1 MDGADEEAGGGEMK
15 KNAWVWLAV
24 AGLAVQAA
32 GLGWLVARYE
42 RVVSKGVA
50 VRVPC
55 SAFDPKDVLRGRYL
69 HVDAV
74 LECGEAE
81 GAEGGDWTFGW
92 QERKRFYALL
102 EEDGEG
108 EASHRVAK
116 VALSPGEDGMWV
128 KVPDCQGTWNSEA
141 KKHKLPVR
149 VRFPGKLFMDE
160 RLAGEADRIFAERVR
175 DAEGTPPIAVYRAW
189 SGNLVLVDVEL
200 DGTSIREL
208 ARRAAKGETAPSGG

>member
-1 MDGADEEAGGGEMK
+1 MDGADEEAGGGEMR
-15 KNAWVWLAV
+15 KNAWVWLAL
-24 AGLAVQAA
+24 AGLAVQTA

-42 RVVSKGVA
+42 RVASKGA
-50 VRVPC
+50 EVRIPC

-74 LECGEAE
+74 SECGAVE
-81 GAEGGDWTFGW
+81 GAEGGDWAFGW

-102 EEDGEG
+102 EEGGEG

-116 VALSPGEDGMWV
+116 VSLSPGKEGMWV
-128 KVPDCQGTWNSEA
+128 KVPDCQGTWNPEA
-141 KKHKLPVR
+141 KKFNLPVR

-175 DAEGTPPIAVYRAW
+175 DAKEKRPVAVYRAW
-189 SGNLVLVDVEL
+189 GGNLVLADVEL

-208 ARRAAKGETAPSGG
+208 ARRAAKGAAAPSGG